1 MLPGVTDVLLAGTAV
16 SAAPWPAAAA
26 AGRLLTDLG
35 ATVRTSATPALL
47 ETALE
52 AAHRSVVAT
61 RTSEAEDWAASG
73 LQQITGRANGPL
85 LVPTGAPATIAR
97 GAGFVLELLGG
108 ARVDAASL
116 LGQRAQLLGL
126 TRHGSTSA
134 GGAARLIRAND
145 GWFALNLA
153 RQSDIELGPALIE
166 QLSEDDPW
174 AAVTRWAAD
183 RRVVDIVD
191 RAALLGLAVASL
203 PSVSE
208 ARTTARPL
216 PWKTTRWPG
225 DHGTSHRQLRVVNL
239 GALWAAPLCAQL
251 LRQDGHH
258 VIDVESIARPDTGVP
273 AFYSVLHKGHERLT
287 LDLQTDAGHADL
299 ARLIREADVVIE
311 ASRPRALEEMGL
323 SARTVMTDGRQR
335 VWLRITGHGP
345 DENRIAF
352 GDDAAVAGGLVA
364 WDANGPVFAGDAVAD
379 PLTGIL
385 GAALVQACIHEGG
398 SWVVDLTMREVA
410 RYAASTGAQCYS
422 W

>member
-1 MLPGVTDVLLAGTAV
+1 
-16 SAAPWPAAAA
+16 
-26 AGRLLTDLG
+26 
-35 ATVRTSATPALL
+35 
-47 ETALE
+47 
-52 AAHRSVVAT
+52 
-61 RTSEAEDWAASG
+61 
-73 LQQITGRANGPL
+73 
-85 LVPTGAPATIAR
+85 
-97 GAGFVLELLGG
+97 
-108 ARVDAASL
+108 
-116 LGQRAQLLGL
+116 
-126 TRHGSTSA
+126 
-134 GGAARLIRAND
+134 
-145 GWFALNLA
+145 
-153 RQSDIELGPALIE
+153 
-166 QLSEDDPW
+166 
-174 AAVTRWAAD
+174 
-183 RRVVDIVD
+183 
-191 RAALLGLAVASL
+191 
-203 PSVSE
+203 
-208 ARTTARPL
+208 
-216 PWKTTRWPG
+216 
-225 DHGTSHRQLRVVNL
+225 VVNL